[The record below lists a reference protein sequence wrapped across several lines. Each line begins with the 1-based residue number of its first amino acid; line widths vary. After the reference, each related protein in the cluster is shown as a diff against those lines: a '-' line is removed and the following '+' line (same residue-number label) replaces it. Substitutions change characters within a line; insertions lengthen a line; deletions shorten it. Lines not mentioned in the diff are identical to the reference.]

1 MVKVSICIEMLFA
14 EVDLYERPA
23 KAAAL
28 GFPAVEFWGTQGKD
42 LPRMKAACDEA
53 GVVVA
58 GFLGPAGVV
67 MGEENPADKVVA
79 AMQASVADSKALDA
93 KTMIVTTGNTLEGV
107 CPETQTDNIVNNLKA
122 MAPVAEDAGL
132 RLALESLN
140 TLVDHVGYFLDH
152 TADARAIVDRV
163 DSPAVGLLSDAY
175 HMQIME
181 GNLIDTIRA
190 NADVFNHVHVA
201 DVPGRFEPGTGEVNY
216 VNVLKALD
224 DAGYQGYC
232 GFEFSPSDNSDAA
245 LTRAMAACG
254 LA

>member
-1 MVKVSICIEMLFA
+1 MV
-14 EVDLYERPA
+14 
-23 KAAAL
+23 
-28 GFPAVEFWGTQGKD
+28 
-42 LPRMKAACDEA
+42 
-53 GVVVA
+53 
-58 GFLGPAGVV
+58 
-67 MGEENPADKVVA
+67 EENPADKVVA
-79 AMQASVADSKALDA
+79 AMKASVADAEALGA
-93 KTMIVTTGNTLEGV
+93 KTMIVVTGNTLEGV
-107 CPETQTDNIVNNLKA
+107 CPETQTDNIVSNLKA
-122 MAPVAEDAGL
+122 LAPVAEDAGL
-132 RLALESLN
+132 KLALESLN

-163 DSPAVGLLSDAY
+163 DSPAVGLLYDAY

-190 NADVFNHVHVA
+190 NVDVFNHVHVA

-224 DAGYQGYC
+224 DAGYQGHC
-232 GFEFSPSDNSDAA
+232 GFEFRPSDNSDAA